1 MFSSEKSQLLLEGRN
16 REFYKLKN
24 TVNNHV
30 TLAGGQ
36 LHFEALQV
44 RLCSVLRNSTVN
56 GAVIENLILYNIY
69 SIIKEYYG
77 MRIL

>member
-24 TVNNHV
+24 TVKNHV

-56 GAVIENLILYNIY
+56 GAV
-69 SIIKEYYG
+69 KT
-77 MRIL
+77 